1 VSPAP
6 VPVRAGLRAGRLVVG
21 ACGLAAAGALLWAA
35 GAALPGP
42 GTFDGAGLAEWIED
56 EPVVAAFAAL
66 RLIGLALVAWVALSS
81 AGAVVV
87 HATRLGRRTTL
98 RRTAD
103 RLCLPAVRRLVHGAV
118 GAGFSVAVLA
128 HGAPVGA
135 VVGPS
140 PVVTEAEGGPTTSVP
155 HERAVLV
162 ALVDP
167 SASGTP
173 ATSTPGTSTTT
184 SATSSTTT
192 TLATT
197 RDVAGPT
204 DLGAETAE
212 LWALADLVDGHRP
225 PTAPPTGEDDTATT
239 SAAPPAA
246 RADPPATRATTPSTA
261 PPTSSPSDP
270 RSGAPGAPAGARVL
284 ERALL
289 VALAPGPPPPPHG
302 PWPVLG
308 RDPGVVRAD
317 RGHGSGLHV
326 REPLAA
332 GEHGG
337 GGVRLHDR
345 PQFLRAEVLELA
357 AGPLA
362 VVDLGQVRFGDRGE
376 PAGGHE
382 RGERLLAPQ
391 QRRADD
397 PREWHRLQTGHQ
409 CLGLFAAGL
418 VQLDPW

>member
-1 VSPAP
+1 

-21 ACGLAAAGALLWAA
+21 ACGLAAAGTLLWAA

-56 EPVVAAFAAL
+56 EPVVAAVAAL

-135 VVGPS
+135 VVGPA
-140 PVVTEAEGGPTTSVP
+140 PVVTEADGGPTTSVP

-167 SASGTP
+167 STP

-270 RSGAPGAPAGARVL
+270 RSGAPRAPAGARVL

-289 VALAPGPPPPPHG
+289 VALDPAPTPPPPPPPDVASG
-302 PWPVLG
+302 PRHEATWIVG
-308 RDPGVVRAD
+308 R
-317 RGHGSGLHV
+317 
-326 REPLAA
+326 
-332 GEHGG
+332 GEHLWHVSEITLERHLGTPPDDAA
-337 GGVRLHDR
+337 VDAYLERLVDANRDR
-345 PQFLRAEVLELA
+345 
-357 AGPLA
+357 LA
-362 VVDLGQVRFGDRGE
+362 V
-376 PAGGHE
+376 P
-382 RGERLLAPQ
+382 
-391 QRRADD
+391 DD
-397 PREWHRLQTGHQ
+397 PDLVFTGQ
-409 CLGLFAAGL
+409 ELLL
-418 VQLDPW
+418 PPV